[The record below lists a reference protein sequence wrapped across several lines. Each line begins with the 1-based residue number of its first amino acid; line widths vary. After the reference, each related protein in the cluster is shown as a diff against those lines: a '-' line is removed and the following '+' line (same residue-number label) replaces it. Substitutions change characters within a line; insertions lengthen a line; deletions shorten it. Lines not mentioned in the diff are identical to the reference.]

1 MLSWIRRRKVNLN
14 NTIQYPQSIRWWR
27 IIEKYPS
34 LISRRS
40 AHDAW
45 WLTRPRTWIVPSATI
60 WLVVSVKF
68 KVRNDFQLKARNTEK
83 VPMIVWVCPLCNPI
97 EAESGRV
104 VREETWKNRE
114 RSNPAYYTPTALI
127 NWLVNS
133 WPDQAVSN
141 QSLWGRQIPFTAV
154 LFWYLQFS
162 YLNPL
167 SESTF
172 NVSTLITPYN
182 MGFFV

>member
-60 WLVVSVKF
+60 WLVVFVKF
-68 KVRNDFQLKARNTEK
+68 KVRNNFQLKARNTEK

-141 QSLWGRQIPFTAV
+141 QSLRGRQIPFTVV
-154 LFWYLQFS
+154 LFRYLQFS

-167 SESTF
+167 PESTF
-172 NVSTLITPYN
+172 NTHHTL
-182 MGFFV
+182 